1 MKFASTLGPVL
12 FNILIDDLD
21 EAMEYPLLRFAND
34 TYELGG
40 LLNILKGRTAIHR
53 DLDRL
58 EEWANRNEQDS
69 TRTNAKPCTR
79 EGITPTMIQA
89 GS

>member
-40 LLNILKGRTAIHR
+40 LLNILRAG
-53 DLDRL
+53 LP
-58 EEWANRNEQDS
+58 S
-69 TRTNAKPCTR
+69 TGT
-79 EGITPTMIQA
+79 
-89 GS
+89 